1 MMGASEGMTKAAVLF
16 AKIVLSIW
24 EALSRVWAKL
34 APVRIKFNF
43 VWLKIEMLLDPIW
56 RRIEP
61 IYRRIG
67 GVGRKVESSLE
78 VSRKGSALFFG
89 FIFVMLIAAM
99 AAVTVPLTLYAVSVH
114 LRGLIVLL
122 FFLILL
128 MAIMG
133 LSYVAINEFDKSNH
147 LFRLASSVIIIP
159 FIFSLIPPIAF
170 AIPFVLLFLVFFG
183 LMVAAIAEGCLDPDA
198 FDFSVYMGTTDKRP
212 AEYHHTITEQDAR
225 YKQSSVALDRVV
237 KKTKAKKG
245 EEMEIIPD
253 HVDFKTE
260 EDLEFEAEVETE
272 FEPDEEM
279 EFEAEVETEFEPDEE
294 MEFEAEE
301 ETEFEPDEE
310 MEFEEEEDEAIDFEP
325 EGVIFGDEEEEI
337 HVQHDEDFEIKDID
351 DETIE
356 KTVKDYEAGEQK
368 KEMPEEEF
376 DI

>member
-1 MMGASEGMTKAAVLF
+1 MGASEGMTKAAVLF

-24 EALSRVWAKL
+24 ETLLRAWAKL
-34 APVRIKFNF
+34 SPVRIKFNF
-43 VWLKIEMLLDPIW
+43 IWLKIEMLLDPLW
-56 RRIEP
+56 RKIEP
-61 IYRRIG
+61 LYRGIG
-67 GVGRKVESSLE
+67 GVGRKVETSLE

-89 FIFVMLIAAM
+89 FIFVLLVAAM
-99 AAVTVPLTLYAVSVH
+99 TAVTVPLALYAVTVH

-122 FFLILL
+122 FFFILL
-128 MAIMG
+128 MSIMG

-147 LFRLASSVIIIP
+147 MFRLASSAIIIP
-159 FIFSLIPPIAF
+159 FILSFIPPIAF
-170 AIPFVLLFLVFFG
+170 AIPFVLVFMVFFG

-198 FDFSVYMGTTDKRP
+198 FDFSIYMGTTDKRP

-225 YKQSSVALDRVV
+225 YKQSSVALERVV

-245 EEMEIIPD
+245 EKMEIIPD
-253 HVDFKTE
+253 HVDFETE
-260 EDLEFEAEVETE
+260 EDMEFEPDEETE
-272 FEPDEEM
+272 FEPDE
-279 EFEAEVETEFEPDEE
+279 ETEFEPDEE

-310 MEFEEEEDEAIDFEP
+310 MEFEEEESIDFEP

-337 HVQHDEDFEIKDID
+337 HVQHDEDFEIKDLD
-351 DETIE
+351 DEAIE